1 MRPWLRWPLGVLA
14 VLALLCGVV
23 LVVGSS
29 LPVEHT
35 ASATRIVRGDP
46 DAVWRVVTDVRAF
59 PAWRID
65 VDSTTQLDARGGL
78 PVWRETGLTGSLTLE
93 VLELERPYRLVTRI
107 ADEGLPFGG
116 TWTYELLPA
125 ENGTRVTLTEDGLI
139 YSVVFRFFARF
150 VLGYDE
156 TLRRYLDALEAR
168 MSALTATS

>member
-1 MRPWLRWPLGVLA
+1 

-35 ASATRIVRGDP
+35 ASATRVVQGDP

-59 PAWRID
+59 PAWRVD

-78 PVWRETGLTGSLTLE
+78 PVWRETGHTGSMTFE
-93 VLELERPYRLVTRI
+93 VLELERPDRLVTRI

-116 TWTYELLPA
+116 TWTYELQSTA
-125 ENGTRVTLTEDGLI
+125 DGTRVTLTEDGLI
-139 YSVVFRFFARF
+139 HSVVFRFFSRF

-156 TLRRYLDALEAR
+156 TMLRYLDALEAR
-168 MSALTATS
+168 MSELTATS

>member
-1 MRPWLRWPLGVLA
+1 

-35 ASATRIVRGDP
+35 ASATRVVQGDP

-59 PAWRID
+59 PAWRVD

-78 PVWRETGLTGSLTLE
+78 TVWRETGHKGSMTFE
-93 VLELERPYRLVTRI
+93 VLELERPDRLVTRI

-116 TWTYELLPA
+116 TWTYELQSTA
-125 ENGTRVTLTEDGLI
+125 DGTRVTLTEDGLI
-139 YSVVFRFFARF
+139 HSVVFRFFSRF

-156 TLRRYLDALEAR
+156 TMLRYLDALEAR
-168 MSALTATS
+168 MSELTATS